1 MEKVLANPILSFS
14 MSNYCLPPKVA
25 MATKEVVVGI
35 CASLQETKQSNSNDK
50 LATKHCIL
58 TTIVRGIF
66 Y

>member
-1 MEKVLANPILSFS
+1 MEKVLVNPTLSFN
-14 MSNYCLPPKVA
+14 MFDYFLLPKVA
-25 MATKEVVVGI
+25 MATKEVVVGMS
-35 CASLQETKQSNSNDK
+35 ASLQETKQSNSNDK